1 MNNFKLLLAAGLLSS
16 MTASFAAENA
26 DIAKLLKLRL
36 GFSAEVSDPVETPAK
51 GLYQTKF
58 GSKYGYLAG
67 NGRYIIIGDMID
79 LETQENLTE
88 VARRSINKEVI
99 DKVAVTNLAVYP
111 SSIDQTKAVLN
122 VFTDTSCPYCKKLHE
137 EVPDLQKAGIEVR
150 YFPFPRGGARGPGY
164 STLKQV
170 WCGKDKA
177 KTMNIAKE
185 VETGIL
191 PAADCAEAKF
201 VDESYNLGNQVG
213 VAGTPALF
221 TADGQKIEG
230 YVPSAK
236 LIPML
241 LK

>member
-1 MNNFKLLLAAGLLSS
+1 MNKFKFLLAAGLLSS

-26 DIAKLLKLRL
+26 DVAKLLKLRL
-36 GFSAEVSDPVETPAK
+36 GFGAEVSDPIETPAK
-51 GLYQTKF
+51 GVYQTKF
-58 GSKYGYLAG
+58 GAKYGYLAG

-88 VARRSINKEVI
+88 VARRSVTKEVI
-99 DKVAVTNLAVYP
+99 DKVDITKLAVYP
-111 SSIDQTKAVLN
+111 SSIDETKAVLN
-122 VFTDTSCPYCKKLHE
+122 IFTDTSCPYCKKLHE

-150 YFPFPRGGARGPGY
+150 YFPFARGGARGPGY

-185 VETGIL
+185 VETGLL
-191 PAADCAEAKF
+191 PSADCDEAKF
-201 VDESYNLGNQVG
+201 VDEAYNLGNQLG
-213 VAGTPALF
+213 VNGTPALF

-236 LIPML
+236 LIPMIL
-241 LK
+241 Q